1 MRIGECHLWGL
12 KWHLAA
18 GLAILILG
26 VSVAF
31 AQAGAGKAAPGS
43 SSADAP
49 DNTNQQADIS
59 TSPGIRIQSNLVTAP
74 VTVIDR
80 VTGEYVYDLKENDF
94 QIFDN
99 GKPQRITGFTHE
111 PHKIAAVILI
121 QDNDA
126 VAPLLNVVKPL
137 APMFSQLMLG
147 PKGEAAVMSFGSR
160 IHLMQNFSSSESTLN
175 KTLQS
180 VTPDGNKAR
189 LNDALVQAMDLLQ
202 HRPISERR
210 IIIVFATGY
219 DSGSETTKTQVIR
232 YATAANVE
240 IYGLGFSLTK
250 SYLARD
256 KEPLNGPNA
265 PDNLNVTAPP
275 VPGKPN
281 TPSTQM
287 GTFGVTANATG
298 AIKAAARGIPAIV
311 FANDLQSY
319 ASYTGGVF
327 YSQWSNTALQV
338 HLSEIAANIHSQYL
352 LAYVPDDL
360 SQRGFHQLE
369 VKVSRKGV
377 KVRTRKGYFYEGP
390 KP

>member
-1 MRIGECHLWGL
+1 MRIGKCHLWGL
-12 KWHLAA
+12 KSRLAA
-18 GLAILILG
+18 GVAILILG

-31 AQAGAGKAAPGS
+31 AQAGPGKVAPGS
-43 SSADAP
+43 SSADSP
-49 DNTNQQADIS
+49 DNTNQQAVTS
-59 TSPGIRIQSNLVTAP
+59 TSPIRIQSNLVTAP
-74 VTVIDR
+74 VTVINK
-80 VTGEYVYDLKENDF
+80 VTGEYVYDLEKNDF
-94 QIFDN
+94 QIFDD

-147 PKGEAAVMSFGSR
+147 PKGEAAVMSFGST
-160 IHLMQNFSSSESTLN
+160 IHVLQNFSSAESKLD

-180 VTPDGNKAR
+180 ITTDGNKAR

-298 AIKAAARGIPAIV
+298 AIKAAVRGIPAIV
-311 FANDLQSY
+311 FANDLQTY
-319 ASYTGGVF
+319 ARYTGGIF

-338 HLSEIAANIHSQYL
+338 HLGEIASDIHSQYL

-369 VKVSRKGV
+369 VKVTRKDV
-377 KVRTRKGYFYEGP
+377 KIRTRKGYFYEGP
-390 KP
+390 KQ